1 MVTSV
6 PANRIGRRAV
16 FDSTGQYR
24 YALVRTW
31 PTSAAIPPAA
41 LVFVMLNPSTADHRC
56 DDPTIRRCMGF
67 AQAWGYGQLEV
78 VNLFALKTP
87 HPRQL
92 SQSSQPIGA
101 ENDRYL
107 LTAVEQAERVVMAW
121 GNWGHLQGRDRA
133 IFNLLDPYLSKCHC
147 FGWTKAN
154 QPRHP
159 LYLKRTA
166 ALQPVLSSRPTAH

>member
-6 PANRIGRRAV
+6 PAKNICRKAV
-16 FDSTGQYR
+16 FDPTAQYR
-24 YALVRTW
+24 YSLVRTW
-31 PTSAAIPPAA
+31 PASEALFSAS
-41 LVFVMLNPSTADHRC
+41 LVFIMLNPSTADHQQ

-67 AQAWGYGQLEV
+67 AQSWGYRRLEV

-87 HPRQL
+87 HPKRL
-92 SQSSQPIGA
+92 SQALHPIGP

-107 LTAVEQAERVVMAW
+107 TKAAAQADQVVLAW
-121 GNWGHLQGRDRA
+121 GNWGQLQGRDRA
-133 IFNLLDPYLSKCHC
+133 VCHLLSAYRAKCRC

-166 ALQPVLSSRPTAH
+166 ALQPV